1 VLFADSD
8 PALMAGLLQGIH
20 GKPVDEAQ
28 RMWRDERRG
37 SIISAIPDGRGT
49 MLLYRPTGR

>member
-8 PALMAGLLQGIH
+8 PALMTGLLQGIY

-28 RMWRDERRG
+28 RAWRDERRG
-37 SIISAIPDGRGT
+37 SIITATPDGRGT